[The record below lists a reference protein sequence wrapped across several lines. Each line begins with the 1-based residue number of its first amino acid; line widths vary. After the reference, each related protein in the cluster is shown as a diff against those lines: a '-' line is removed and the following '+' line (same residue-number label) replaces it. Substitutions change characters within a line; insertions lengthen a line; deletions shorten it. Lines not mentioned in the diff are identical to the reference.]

1 MASNMSSVQASRK
14 LHERMATA
22 IFRSPMSFF
31 DVTPAGR
38 ILNRFSRYADS
49 NPFLFLF
56 SLQVGQVLC
65 RAMCFGQV
73 VLPWGRHGRGRAPAM
88 SRDTA
93 SRLGRDIVNVQANQ
107 GCLAN
112 ETFL

>member
-1 MASNMSSVQASRK
+1 MASDESSGQASRK

-49 NPFLFLF
+49 SLCLFLF
-56 SLQVGQVLC
+56 SSQVAQDLC
-65 RAMCFGQV
+65 RAMCFGQM
-73 VLPWGRHGRGRAPAM
+73 VLPWGDTSSVVPLQCHEARRHVSVGILSM
-88 SRDTA
+88 SR
-93 SRLGRDIVNVQANQ
+93 
-107 GCLAN
+107 
-112 ETFL
+112 